1 MSSKGQIGA
10 STVTADDNIN
20 LDLLENLKRLQ
31 VLVSKKTDLSS
42 NDPLRGHRLSS
53 PVTEYS
59 AKCPLPDCSS
69 QHDAFIIWDGRTDG
83 GLSFWCRK
91 CGRRGFD
98 IFDFYY
104 ELEGLAPRDVA
115 DKLGLNDIT
124 LSYRRNRIRTNS
136 GVSLKFLP
144 KDAVPPSE
152 SWQDCVRGILNE
164 TKERLHTLPRVVDYL
179 RESRGLYPNTI
190 DEAGLGFHPVPKKLK
205 RSFGDI
211 GIPSGILIPNSR
223 QGILYNVKVR
233 DLGKYGGYSSIK
245 GSKPTPMLLC
255 PEHSSRAIIVE
266 SEFDGL
272 LLYQYIHEAELPC
285 AVVALGG
292 RTLGYD
298 LQTHKLLQGAEKI
311 FILMDNDKAGE
322 ISADLLVR
330 RYSQSHKITLP
341 IGKDPGEAYQKGL
354 DLEQWAIDLLS

>member
-1 MSSKGQIGA
+1 M
-10 STVTADDNIN
+10 TADDNIN

-124 LSYRRNRIRTNS
+124 LSYRRNRIRTKS
-136 GVSLKFLP
+136 GVSFTFDP
-144 KDAVPPSE
+144 KVAEAPPQA
-152 SWQDCVRGILNE
+152 WQDSVRGILAE
-164 TKERLHTLPRVVDYL
+164 AIERLWDVPRVLDYL
-179 RESRGLYPNTI
+179 RIDRGLYPHTIEQAGIGFHTGNTI
-190 DEAGLGFHPVPKKLK
+190 ALPTGIFIPHTRE
-205 RSFGDI
+205 DI
-211 GIPSGILIPNSR
+211 IYS
-223 QGILYNVKVR
+223 VKVR
-233 DLGKYGGYSSIK
+233 EFGKYGKYTSIK
-245 GSKPTPMLLC
+245 GSKPVPLILC
-255 PEHSSRAIIVE
+255 DPTCHIYQCLVVE

-272 LLYQYIHEAELPC
+272 LLAQYILDAELPC
-285 AVVALGG
+285 VVVALGG
-292 RTLGYD
+292 RSLGYD
-298 LQTHKLLQGAEKI
+298 LHTHKLLQESEKI
-311 FILMDNDKAGE
+311 FILLDNDQAGE

-330 RYSQSHKITLP
+330 RYAQSHKITLP